1 MVFLPQRRSE
11 RQRLFRESPIRRKT
25 ADPRQNQVGGS
36 IGGPIKKDK
45 LFFYANYQE
54 TRQLN
59 GAVNGIGY
67 EAVILPPVPGGDRS
81 APGYAAPWARRCA
94 QPITRLIR
102 APMRPT
108 LELLAGISQQSLVT
122 DPTSVP
128 VAMNILNIKLP
139 ERSILHSDH
148 HLGEYSCQAR
158 SPIPPLTRNTS

>member
-1 MVFLPQRRSE
+1 MWYF
-11 RQRLFRESPIRRKT
+11 FRNEDLNAKDFFEN
-25 ADPRQNQVGGS
+25 ADNGGQQQILRQNQVGGS

-81 APGYAAPWARRCA
+81 APDMRPNWAQRCA

-102 APMRPT
+102 APLRPT
-108 LELLAGISQQSLVT
+108 LDSARDFPTSLVT

-128 VAMNILNIKLP
+128 
-139 ERSILHSDH
+139 R
-148 HLGEYSCQAR
+148 R
-158 SPIPPLTRNTS
+158 